1 MCQGP
6 QVPHEGSIFTK
17 NGGDLENK
25 GTGAL
30 LLVEPDGGSLPDA
43 LFSARV
49 VVCDE
54 GSSPDALFSAR
65 VVVCVDPTVS
75 SICHTRRPRSSL

>member
-1 MCQGP
+1 M
-6 QVPHEGSIFTK
+6 
-17 NGGDLENK
+17 NDGDK
-25 GTGAL
+25 GTAAL
-30 LLVEPDGGSLPDA
+30 LSVEPDGGSLPDA

-49 VVCDE
+49 VVWDE

-75 SICHTRRPRSSL
+75 SRLLSNLGLVVCCGNSVGDL